1 MTKTYRVKIT
11 TAAGTQSSIITAR
24 SADSADKKAY
34 NMMLK
39 ANGSRY
45 IVYRI
50 AA

>member
-1 MTKTYRVKIT
+1 MKKTYRVKIT
-11 TAAGTQSSIITAR
+11 TANGIKSTVITAR

-34 NMMLK
+34 GMMLK
-39 ANGSRY
+39 AKGSRY